1 LECKITYDDS
11 AFNNRRQKKAT
22 YYCKTCDIVF
32 ASKRNISKHLDSVK
46 HKNLILAIDAQKT
59 TDEKYKNMVIT

>member
-1 LECKITYDDS
+1 MMTQHLTKED
-11 AFNNRRQKKAT
+11 REKAT

-32 ASKRNISKHLDSVK
+32 ASKRNISKHFESVR
-46 HKNLILAIDAQKT
+46 HKNLILAIDAQKA